1 MPNSQQP
8 ATPALCS
15 PDSILDFWFS
25 ARVRPLWFR
34 STPEFD
40 AEVRQRFVDTWQA
53 ARVNALKDWE
63 DSASGALT
71 LVIVL
76 DQLPL
81 NMYRGRPEAFA
92 TEVAARDVARRAIA
106 RGFDGALDNS
116 RRVFLYLPFMHSEDS
131 ADQDY
136 SVRLFAQPGMED
148 TLKWAQ
154 HHRDIVQRFG
164 RFPHRNA
171 LLGRAS
177 SAAEIAY
184 LESEAAYHG

>member
-15 PDSILDFWFS
+15 PYSILDFWFS

-92 TEVAARDVARRAIA
+92 TEAAARDVARRAIA